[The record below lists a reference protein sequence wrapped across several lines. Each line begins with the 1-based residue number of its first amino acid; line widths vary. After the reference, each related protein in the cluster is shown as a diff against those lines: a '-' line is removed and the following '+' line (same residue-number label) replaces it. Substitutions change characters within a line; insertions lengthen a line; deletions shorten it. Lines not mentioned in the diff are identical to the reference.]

1 MRRWWSFALVFA
13 VALAATSFTL
23 ATQEEK
29 PRNPFGVGDVTDPDG
44 ADVKEFAEKVKL
56 PGDGQDANAAQWSEK
71 PTEGKTASLDGE
83 WFSRWNGGGA
93 ANNWEAGTA
102 KVKAV
107 GDRVYIL
114 YEDKTGKYLIDA
126 RREGKRRLV
135 GRYVNLA
142 AESDSSPWVGV
153 VVDDERI
160 DGEWGSGRW
169 DLRRKIA
176 D

>member
-1 MRRWWSFALVFA
+1 MRRLWSFAVVCVL
-13 VALAATSFTL
+13 ALAATSFTL
-23 ATQEEK
+23 AQQGEK
-29 PRNPFGVGDVTDPDG
+29 PRNPFDVKDVADPDG
-44 ADVKEFAEKVKL
+44 ADVKEFADKVRL
-56 PGDGQDANAAQWSEK
+56 TADGQDANAAQWSEK

-83 WFSRWNGGGA
+83 WFSRWNSGEGSE
-93 ANNWEAGTA
+93 WVSGTA

-126 RREGKRRLV
+126 RRDGRRKLV
-135 GRYVNLA
+135 GRYVNVD
-142 AESDSSPWVGV
+142 AEGDTAPWVGV

-160 DGEWGSGRW
+160 DGDWGSGRW